1 MRRALRVGLF
11 AVVAITGIAQAGVV
25 SSHGALKVKGNRI
38 VNASGNPIQVAGMS
52 MFWSGWMGKYWNT
65 GVVNTLAK
73 DWNSSLIRAAMG
85 VEGNGNYLMA
95 RDANKNMVN
104 TVVNAAIANDIY
116 VIIDWHDHN
125 ATQHTADAVA
135 FFDEM
140 SRLHG
145 KNPHV
150 IFELFN
156 EPLKIPWS
164 DIKSYAQTVIATIRK
179 NSDNL
184 ILVGTPNWSQ
194 DVDAAAASPVSDANT
209 AYVLHFYAGTHGA
222 SLRGK
227 ADAAMN
233 KGVALFIS
241 EWGTSVANGGTTGEP
256 PVSDNKVWTSESDTW
271 LAWAKQNNL
280 SWANWSVAD
289 KNESSAALKPGA
301 PSNGGWNDGNLSPAG
316 IYVKGK
322 IKEVYSALGS
332 GGGII
337 VVPPPPPPVKIDT
350 LAVPGKIEAEKAS
363 TLSSEIKVEAT
374 TDAGGGSALGYT
386 TNGSAEYTI
395 KVAKNGSLA
404 LRARVATAESG
415 TMTFKLNNNQI
426 GTIAVENTGGWQSWQ
441 TKETQVQLNTTGVAK
456 LQVQWTGA
464 VNLNWLEFAS
474 GTAVAQ
480 RTPSSSRLRVVS
492 GIDGWRVDL
501 PQGAREMVVTDL
513 QGRILLREA
522 VDGRLEARIP
532 GSANARIVRV
542 DAVDEIHA
550 ALVAPGR

>member
-11 AVVAITGIAQAGVV
+11 LSFLVSGISQAGVV
-25 SSHGALKVKGNRI
+25 SSHGALKVKGNKI
-38 VNASGNPIQVAGMS
+38 ADASGNPIQVAGMS
-52 MFWSGWMGKYWNT
+52 MFWSGWMSKYWNT

-85 VEGNGNYLMA
+85 VEGNGNYLLA
-95 RDANKNMVN
+95 RDANKAMVN

-184 ILVGTPNWSQ
+184 ILVGTPSWSQ
-194 DVDAAAASPVSDANT
+194 DVDAAAASPLSDANT
-209 AYVLHFYAGTHGA
+209 AYVLHFYAGSHGA
-222 SLRGK
+222 SLRSK
-227 ADAAMN
+227 AESAMS

-271 LAWAKQNNL
+271 LAWAKQNGL

-301 PSNGGWNDGNLSPAG
+301 PSNGGWNDGNLSPSG
-316 IYVKGK
+316 VYVKGK
-322 IKEVYSALGS
+322 IGEVAKALGS
-332 GGGII
+332 TT
-337 VVPPPPPPVKIDT
+337 PTTPTDPTTPVKVDT
-350 LAVPGKIEAEKAS
+350 IAIPGKIEAELAS
-363 TLSSEIKVEAT
+363 TLSTDIKIETT

-386 TNGSAEYTI
+386 TNGSAEYVI
-395 KVAKNGSLA
+395 KTTQTGNVT

-415 TMTFKLNNNQI
+415 TLTFKLNNNQI
-426 GTIAVENTGGWQSWQ
+426 ASIAVENTGGWQSWQ
-441 TKETQVQLNTTGVAK
+441 TKEVQARFDNAGVGK

-464 VNLNWLEFAS
+464 VNLNWLEFSS
-474 GTAVAQ
+474 GTAVVA
-480 RTPSSSRLRVVS
+480 RTPLAGRLRVVS
-492 GIDGWRVDL
+492 GSDGWRVAI
-501 PQGAREMVVTDL
+501 PEGAREMIVADL
-513 QGRILLREA
+513 QGRILAREA
-522 VDGRLEARIP
+522 VGGEPEAMISP
-532 GSANARIVRV
+532 SHDTRIVRV
-542 DAVDEIHA
+542 EGIHGTHV
-550 ALVAPGR
+550 ALISPVR

>member
-1 MRRALRVGLF
+1 MRRALRDGLF

-25 SSHGALKVKGNRI
+25 SSHGALKVVNAKLS
-38 VNASGNPIQVAGMS
+38 NASGTPIQLAGMS
-52 MFWSGWMGKYWNT
+52 LYWPLWGGEKFFNSGA
-65 GVVNTLAK
+65 VSSAVK
-73 DWNSSLIRAAMG
+73 DWGSSLIRVPMA
-85 VEGNGNYLMA
+85 VGNGSGSLYTG
-95 RDANKNMVN
+95 N
-104 TVVNAAIANDIY
+104 TAPIKAAIDAAIANDVY
-116 VIIDWHDHN
+116 VIIDWHVE
-125 ATQHTADAVA
+125 QDAPQKDKALA
-135 FFDEM
+135 FFADM
-140 SRLHG
+140 AKTYG
-145 KNPHV
+145 KQPHV
-150 IFELFN
+150 MFEIWN
-156 EPLKIPWS
+156 EPNKASWS
-164 DIKSYAQTVIATIRK
+164 DVRAYAIDLIAEIRK
-179 NSDNL
+179 NSDNVV
-184 ILVGTPNWSQ
+184 IVGSPDWSKG
-194 DVDAAAASPVSDANT
+194 VDQASNNPVPGENI
-209 AYVLHFYAGTHGA
+209 AYAFHFYACTHGA
-222 SLRGK
+222 SYRTK
-227 ADAAMN
+227 
-233 KGVALFIS
+233 VASASSKIAIVLT
-241 EWGTSVANGGTTGEP
+241 EWGTTEASGGGSVC
-256 PVSDNKVWTSESDTW
+256 TSEADAW
-271 LAWAKQNNL
+271 LSLAKEKGI
-280 SWANWSVAD
+280 SWANWSLSAQ
-289 KNESSAALKPGA
+289 NESSAALKPGTS
-301 PSNGGWNDGNLSPAG
+301 SNGGWNDGNLTQSGA
-316 IYVKGK
+316 YVKGK
-322 IKEVYSALGS
+322 IAEVAKSLGS
-332 GGGII
+332 TTPTNPTDPI
-337 VVPPPPPPVKIDT
+337 PPIKIDT
-350 LAVPGKIEAEKAS
+350 LAVPGTIEAEKAS

-480 RTPSSSRLRVVS
+480 KMPSSSRLRVVS

-522 VDGRLEARIP
+522 VGGRLEARIP

-542 DAVDEIHA
+542 DGAHETHT